1 MMYACEMMAM
11 IAEKKAKE
19 DAERLLKALA
29 DFQKNLASID
39 DYVEKKLVAGDGKA
53 KLLIDEV
60 SWGPKGFYYFSKK
73 DYRYSAYCP
82 YWSNER
88 VSKDFPLEAYIQ
100 YLRDHC
106 YEVEIIKEPF
116 TAYSSTLKS
125 ETTMEGLTL
134 SISAFPIKES

>member
-19 DAERLLKALA
+19 EAERLLKALA

-39 DYVEKKLVAGDGKA
+39 DYVEKKLVAGGGKA

-60 SWGPKGFYYFSKK
+60 SWGPKGFYHFSKK
-73 DYRYSAYCP
+73 DYRYSSICP

-88 VSKDFPLEAYIQ
+88 ASESFPLEAYIQ

-116 TAYSSTLKS
+116 KAYSSTLKS
-125 ETTMEGLTL
+125 EKMMEGLTL
-134 SISAFPIKES
+134 SISACTC